1 MSIPSWY
8 ALLLL
13 ALAAFR
19 IWRLLAEDDILDRA
33 RRYVTRLP
41 ATWTENTP
49 LPGSYRAGLGAFISC
64 PWCLGFWIVLA
75 LWGAWQAWPHAV
87 LVGSVPLAV
96 SALVGFLGSIPS
108 AE

>member
-8 ALLLL
+8 ELVLL

-19 IWRLLAEDDILDRA
+19 LWRLLAEDDILDRP
-33 RRYVTRLP
+33 RRYVTALP
-41 ATWTENTP
+41 RAWKPNDP
-49 LPGSYRAGLGAFISC
+49 LSTNYRNGLAAFISC
-64 PWCLGFWIVLA
+64 PWCLGFWVVLA
-75 LWGAWQAWPHAV
+75 LWGAWEVWPHAV
-87 LVGSVPLAV
+87 LVVSAPLAV